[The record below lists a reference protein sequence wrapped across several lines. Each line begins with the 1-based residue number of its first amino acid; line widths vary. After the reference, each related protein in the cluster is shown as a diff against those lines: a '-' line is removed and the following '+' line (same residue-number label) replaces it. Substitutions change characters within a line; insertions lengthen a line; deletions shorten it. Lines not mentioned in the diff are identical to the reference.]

1 MRIKIDVR
9 SQILDL
15 LEDDLRDKVCKPLLK
30 ALGAYAVEKYHGPGE
45 NGKDIYFAYKNF
57 D

>member
-30 ALGAYAVEKYHGPGE
+30 ALGA
-45 NGKDIYFAYKNF
+45 
-57 D
+57 